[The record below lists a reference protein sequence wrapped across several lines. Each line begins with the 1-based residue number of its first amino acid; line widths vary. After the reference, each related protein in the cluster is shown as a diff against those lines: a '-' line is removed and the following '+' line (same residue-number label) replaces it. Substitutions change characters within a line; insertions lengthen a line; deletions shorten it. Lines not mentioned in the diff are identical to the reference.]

1 MKKSTVDKSGARPFL
16 KWVGGKGQL
25 LPELVSRMPPS
36 YGRYFEPFLG
46 GGALFF
52 HLRPRRATLSDI
64 NEELINVYRA
74 VKFQVDDLVNALSY
88 HVYDKEYFYELR
100 NVDRDE
106 EYFEWDS
113 VDRAARFIYLNKTC
127 YNGLYRV
134 NSRGEFNAPFGRYKN
149 PAICNRDLLASCSA
163 ALSRIKIVRQSYT
176 KVIRQAQRGD
186 FVYFDPPYA
195 PLSASSNFTSYVKE
209 GFSGEDQRELR
220 DLCKALD
227 KIGIKWMVSN
237 SSAPLILRLYKS
249 YNIEFVDASRAV
261 NSKASKRG
269 KVKEVIV
276 RNY

>member
-1 MKKSTVDKSGARPFL
+1 MKKFTADKSGARPFL

-25 LPELVSRMPPS
+25 LPELVSRMPLS

-52 HLRPRRATLSDI
+52 HLRPKRATLSDI

-74 VKFQVDDLVNALSY
+74 VKFHVDDLADALSY
-88 HVYDKEYFYELR
+88 HIYDKEYFYELR
-100 NVDRDE
+100 NVDREE
-106 EYFEWDS
+106 EYYEWDS
-113 VDRAARFIYLNKTC
+113 VERAARFIYLNRTC

-149 PAICNRDLLASCSA
+149 PMICNKELLASCSA
-163 ALSRIKIVRQSYT
+163 TLSRIRIVRQSYT
-176 KVIRQAQRGD
+176 KVIKQVQRGD

-209 GFSGEDQRELR
+209 GFSGDDQKELR
-220 DLCKALD
+220 DLCKSLD
-227 KIGIKWMVSN
+227 KMGVKWMVSN
-237 SSAPLILRLYKS
+237 SSAPLILKLYKN